1 MFNKKLLAVTT
12 AVVFCTISAVFIK
25 AAIEP
30 AEAAPPIVLGW
41 PCTDPGPNEKFW
53 EVYHESTYR
62 MKVQGGWLYTVWLP
76 DVFDKPPTLTFVSV
90 PCRSLPR
97 PL

>member
-1 MFNKKLLAVTT
+1 MSNRKLFAVICAVTFFT
-12 AVVFCTISAVFIK
+12 LCAVLIKSAID
-25 AAIEP
+25 P
-30 AEAAPPIVLGW
+30 AEAAPAGW
-41 PCTDPGPNEKFW
+41 PCTDPAPNEKFW

-76 DVFDKPPTLTFVSV
+76 DVFDKPPTLTFVAVACHS
-90 PCRSLPR
+90 RPR